1 MLPCPSP
8 SPRACSNSCPL
19 TQRCQPTIL
28 SSIIPF
34 SSCLQSFPASGSF
47 LISRLLASG
56 GQTVGASASASDLL
70 VNIQDWFPLGLTG
83 LMSLQ
88 SKGLK
93 SLLQHHSS
101 KAPIVRHSA
110 FFLVQLSHP
119 YMTTGKTTALT
130 RRAFVGKVMSLLF
143 KMLSRFI
150 IAILPRNKCLLTS
163 WLQSPSAV
171 ILEPRKIK
179 SDRMFTHCKILVLVH
194 IFTAQKPCW
203 KERLLLPKVPMLWLD
218 WVSLNQCES
227 CVNIWANQDVQ
238 EVK

>member
-28 SSIIPF
+28 SSIVPF

>member
-56 GQTVGASASASDLL
+56 GQTVGASASGSDLL

>member
-47 LISRLLASG
+47 LISRLLASS
-56 GQTVGASASASDLL
+56 GQTVGASASGSDLL